1 MVGASLARL
10 GAFGATLALLVVAT
24 PVTPVQAG
32 GSTLQTLINQDRAS
46 NGGLAALAWSDCLA
60 AVAQQN
66 AQRIAA
72 QGFLSHTDGPE
83 LGLACGTG
91 ATQAGENIAYISS
104 GINDAQVNS
113 MYMNSP
119 GHRANIL
126 GPYNY
131 VATAWVVA
139 PNGWA
144 YNAEEFLNA
153 PSLPAWPPAVIS
165 SFYFAEGFTGGGFS
179 ESVSALMPNQSGLA
193 AVDYYTPVGHMGTV
207 PMALTAGHVS
217 VRDVVPEVGT
227 DQQLSTMVSLPGKGV
242 VERIIHFNN
251 GTWYGSSDLVGVP
264 QPALEWDFAEGS
276 TIPQFSEYLTLQ
288 NPNGIPVTATL
299 NYVTDVLGVHPTKT
313 LILPATSR
321 TTIPVFIGDTATT
334 TACDPAS
341 TCGVGQGFAGVSVQ
355 VLATSPIVAE
365 RPFYVNGFSWG
376 SGAIRG
382 GHDAFGA
389 NGAARQWTFAEG
401 TTLPGFNEYLTLQN
415 PGLIAANVSLRYM
428 DTGGAVTNR
437 GLVVGAQS
445 RSTIEVFKTAL
456 GVGPGVAGVSVQV
469 NSDQPIVAERP
480 IYMVYNFG
488 SGPVASAHD
497 VVGATSLGTLYG
509 FAAAS
514 TLAGDN
520 DYLTV
525 LNPNGAAAHL
535 TITYYT
541 PGGPIAR
548 AVTVGANTR
557 RTIGVFNGAE
567 GAGPGIANLGIV
579 VSADQPVLVEKPTYS
594 ANSSTYGATDT
605 LGFASAGF

>member
-1 MVGASLARL
+1 MASIRARVATL
-10 GAFGATLALLVVAT
+10 GAAAVIALL
-24 PVTPVQAG
+24 AG
-32 GSTLQTLINQDRAS
+32 PAVPAAAGSSNLQTLINQDRAS
-46 NGGLAALAWSDCLA
+46 NGGLAPLAWSDCLA

-72 QGFLSHTDGPE
+72 QGFLSHTDGPD

-104 GINDAQVNS
+104 GIDDNQVNT

-126 GPYNY
+126 GPYNW
-131 VATAWVVA
+131 VATAWVIA

-144 YNAEEFLNA
+144 FNAEEFLNA
-153 PSLPAWPPAVIS
+153 PSLPVWPPAVSS

-179 ESVSALMPNQSGLA
+179 ESVSALMPNQDGLGM
-193 AVDYYTPVGHMGTV
+193 VDYYTPVGHMGTI
-207 PMALTAGHVS
+207 PMALTAGQVA
-217 VRDVVPEVGT
+217 VEDVLPDVGAA
-227 DQQLSTMVSLPGKGV
+227 QQLSTRVSLPGKGV

-251 GTWYGSSDLVGVP
+251 GTWYGSSDVVGVP

-276 TIPQFSEYLTLQ
+276 TLPQFSEYLTLQ
-288 NPNGIPVTATL
+288 NPNTTPVTATL
-299 NYVTDVLGVHPTKT
+299 NYETDVAGVHPTKT
-313 LILPATSR
+313 PVLPATSR
-321 TTIPVFIGDTATT
+321 TTIPVFVGDTATT
-334 TACDPAS
+334 ASCNPAS
-341 TCGVGQGFAGVSVQ
+341 NCGVGRSFAGVSVQ
-355 VLATSPIVAE
+355 VLATSAIVAE
-365 RPFYVNGFSWG
+365 RPFYVNGFSFG

-389 NGAARQWTFAEG
+389 NAAASQWTFAEG

-428 DTGGAVTNR
+428 DTSGAVTNR
-437 GLVVGAQS
+437 SLTVGAQS
-445 RSTIEVFKTAL
+445 RSTVEVFNAAL
-456 GVGPGVAGVSVQV
+456 GVGPGVVGVSVQV
-469 NSDQPIVAERP
+469 TASQPIVAERP

-497 VVGATSLGTLYG
+497 VVGATSLSMLYG

-525 LNPNGAAAHL
+525 LNPNGASAHL

-541 PGGPIAR
+541 PGGSIAR
-548 AVTVGANTR
+548 TVTVGANR
-557 RTIGVFNGAE
+557 RHTVSIFNAAE
-567 GAGPGIANLGIV
+567 GAGPGTANLGIV
-579 VSADQPVLVEKPTYS
+579 VSSDQPVLVEKPTYS
-594 ANSSTYGATDT
+594 ANASTYGATDT
-605 LGFASAGF
+605 VGFASSGF

>member
-1 MVGASLARL
+1 MASIRARAGTL
-10 GAFGATLALLVVAT
+10 GATAVLALL
-24 PVTPVQAG
+24 AG
-32 GSTLQTLINQDRAS
+32 PAVPAAAGSSNLQTLINQDRAS
-46 NGGLAALAWSDCLA
+46 NGGLAPLAWSDCLA

-72 QGFLSHTDGPE
+72 QGFLSHTSGPE

-104 GINDAQVNS
+104 GIDDNQVNT

-126 GPYNY
+126 GPYKF
-131 VATAWVVA
+131 VATAWVIA

-153 PSLPAWPPAVIS
+153 PSLPAWPPAVSS

-179 ESVSALMPNQSGLA
+179 ENVSALMPNQNGLA
-193 AVDYYTPVGHMGTV
+193 TVDYYTPAGHMGTV
-207 PMALTAGHVS
+207 PMPLTAGQVS
-217 VRDVVPEVGT
+217 VEDVVPDVGVN
-227 DQQLSTMVSLPGKGV
+227 QALSTKVSLPGKGV

-276 TIPQFSEYLTLQ
+276 TLPQFSEYLTLQ
-288 NPNGIPVTATL
+288 NPNAAPVTATL
-299 NYVTDVLGVHPTKT
+299 NYVTDVMGVHPTKT

-321 TTIPVFIGDTATT
+321 TTIPVFMGDTAN
-334 TACDPAS
+334 TASCNAAS
-341 TCGVGQGFAGVSVQ
+341 NCGVGRSFAGVSVQ

-365 RPFYVNGFSWG
+365 RPFYVDGFSFG
-376 SGAIRG
+376 SGSIRG

-415 PGLIAANVSLRYM
+415 PGLTAANVALRYM
-428 DTGGAVTNR
+428 DTNGTVTNR
-437 GLVVGAQS
+437 SLTVGAQS
-445 RSTIEVFKTAL
+445 RSTVEVFKTAL
-456 GVGPGVAGVSVQV
+456 GVGPGVAGVSVQI
-469 NSDQPIVAERP
+469 NADQPIVAERP

-488 SGPVASAHD
+488 GGPVASAHD

-525 LNPNGAAAHL
+525 LNPNGASAHL

-541 PGGPIAR
+541 PGGAIVR
-548 AVTVGANTR
+548 AVTVGANSRHTVG
-557 RTIGVFNGAE
+557 IFNSAE

-579 VSADQPVLVEKPTYS
+579 VSSDQPMLVEKPTYS
-594 ANSSTYGATDT
+594 ANGSTYGATDT
-605 LGFASAGF
+605 IGFVSTGF